1 MKKILILILALIVVF
16 GAFAVYAE
24 GKISA
29 SAERPE
35 FWLETFYGDPSAA
48 EGLEIKDCVFMLQ
61 DEQYNNGGKYYT
73 WKVDM
78 KISGGTVGITSMSS
92 ERDAVY
98 KDLAVMMPWPDDMVD
113 RDIVARQSPQIADL
127 NGKYVYK
134 AYPKDGYYCL
144 DVTDAATGTV
154 LHSVTVCEC
163 ATGVFEYPKLFAGRG
178 SVVVALVQDYSARDP
193 VYGWVV
199 ANDFVCCVTADGEMI
214 NIPARQFT
222 FKGETFFVA
231 RGTGFISATSK
242 GGKFAVVQ
250 RDYEH
255 AIRNDAGEV
264 IGIDFMPCSQAVWVF
279 GPSGLEFMGLIR
291 CSLEGVVQT
300 VVSSDGSYDYTRWPI
315 PYHKGYEIY
324 TKVFW

>member
-1 MKKILILILALIVVF
+1 MKKILIVILALIVVF
-16 GAFAVYAE
+16 GAFAVHAE

-35 FWLETFYGDPSAA
+35 FRLETFYGDPSAA

-61 DEQYNNGGKYYT
+61 DEQYNNGSKYYT

-78 KISGGTVGITSMSS
+78 KISGGAVEITSMSS

-98 KDLAVMMPWPDDMVD
+98 DDLGLMKPWPDEMVD
-113 RDIVARQSPQIADL
+113 KDIVARQSPQMADL

-154 LHSVTVCEC
+154 LHSVTLCERD
-163 ATGVFEYPKLFAGRG
+163 ASGSEYPKLFAGRG
-178 SVVVALVQDYSARDP
+178 SVAVALVQDYSARDP
-193 VYGWVV
+193 AYGWMV
-199 ANDFVCCVTADGEMI
+199 AKDFVCCVTADGEMI
-214 NIPARQFT
+214 NIPDRQFT
-222 FKGETFFVA
+222 FKGENFFVA
-231 RGTGFISATSK
+231 RGTGFIAASSNEDR
-242 GGKFAVVQ
+242 FAVVQ
-250 RDYEH
+250 RDNVH

-264 IGIDFMPCSQAVWVF
+264 IGIDYMPCSQAVWVF

-291 CSLEGVVQT
+291 CSLDRVVQT
-300 VVSSDGSYDYTRWPI
+300 VVSSDGISENTRWPF
-315 PYHKGYEIY
+315 PNYKYYEIY
-324 TKVFW
+324 TKAVW